1 MMKTKKSRSLKP
13 KKTATSKIQPI
24 QALQFLEDLRLLN
37 SNIDGP
43 KKMISIRLPEKII
56 QSLKI
61 KAAYENK
68 KYQSL
73 IIEAIKEYI
82 NKQL

>member
-1 MMKTKKSRSLKP
+1 MKTKKSRSLKP
-13 KKTATSKIQPI
+13 KNKPKSKIQPI

-56 QSLKI
+56 QSLKT

-73 IIEAIKEYI
+73 IIEAIKEYL
-82 NKQL
+82 NKQP